1 MILIAPVALRTP
13 RERIATKNMI
23 TQLISAAWAASLD
36 YDYWIWA
43 DTESVLA
50 TAYGT
55 ESDFD
60 EGNLRHAFLLDDE
73 GQAFLCDV
81 LRGGTPVDG
90 AVRVG
95 ANHNPSGVRA

>member
-1 MILIAPVALRTP
+1 
-13 RERIATKNMI
+13 MI

-73 GQAFLCDV
+73 GQAFLWYE
-81 LRGGTPVDG
+81 G
-90 AVRVG
+90 AVSLG
-95 ANHNPSGVRA
+95 ADPRQVLADCTALYGATD